1 MRPPGQ
7 PAKHCASVRR
17 IARLAKHIAIEHNN
31 CVGSDN
37 NTTGRFGA
45 SGIGLAPGQQ
55 GWVRGKRHWA
65 GWQRRYYG
73 WRRRVIALFTIVG
86 RSAERL
92 AKPAKQLAAAW

>member
-7 PAKHCASVRR
+7 PAQHCAGVRK

-37 NTTGRFGA
+37 NTIGGFGA
-45 SGIGLAPGQQ
+45 SGIGFAPSQQ
-55 GWVRGKRHWA
+55 GWVRGKRYRA
-65 GWQRRYYG
+65 SRQRRYYR

-86 RSAERL
+86 HGAERL
-92 AKPAKQLAAAW
+92 AKPAKQLAPAW